1 MSNQLL
7 LSSSS
12 LNSSTTSPPSFA
24 SKLKNFSFTS
34 SLSMN
39 GRRTVDNNSVN
50 FTISEAA
57 ASLSA
62 GLHRRNFHRRENHT
76 ARTRGVSRANIE
88 EFAEFS
94 NLSNPTDNNHE
105 DSLSLQHRGSSSSS
119 SNKDCCCCCCVRPS
133 PSCVERVIH
142 QGAWRTCYIV
152 VVVFNLLLALVEPS
166 SVRTRHLAGNMYGE
180 QTIILCLELVFVI
193 FYLFDGWL
201 RWYAGENVKRD
212 NWLRCRVA
220 SLGCIFINVILCL
233 VAPGTMSNFARVLRP
248 VLFIERLRNVRKIA
262 ASVLSTLPKV
272 FQILLLLTFWVGFFG
287 VAGFSLFAG
296 VVGPDDVSPTTNT
309 THGGCE
315 FFQGGTSYVQSMQQ
329 RLDVKNATYFACST
343 FSKIHP
349 DGRP

>member
-12 LNSSTTSPPSFA
+12 LNSSTTSPTSFA

-34 SLSMN
+34 PTMN
-39 GRRTVDNNSVN
+39 ARRTVDNNSVN

-62 GLHRRNFHRRENHT
+62 GLHRRNFHRRQNHT

-94 NLSNPTDNNHE
+94 TTDNNNNNNNE
-105 DSLSLQHRGSSSSS
+105 DSLSLPHRGSSNSSSS
-119 SNKDCCCCCCVRPS
+119 SNNKDCCCCCVRPS

-166 SVRTRHLAGNMYGE
+166 SVRTRQLAGNMYGE
-180 QTIILCLELVFVI
+180 QTIILCLELIFVF

-220 SLGCIFINVILCL
+220 VLGCIFINVILCL

-262 ASVLSTLPKV
+262 AVRNYCCCFLVYLMAV
-272 FQILLLLTFWVGFFG
+272 DL
-287 VAGFSLFAG
+287 
-296 VVGPDDVSPTTNT
+296 
-309 THGGCE
+309 
-315 FFQGGTSYVQSMQQ
+315 
-329 RLDVKNATYFACST
+329 
-343 FSKIHP
+343 
-349 DGRP
+349 